1 MVQLFKD
8 LYSWIINIA
17 WNKKKKK
24 MVKMPSQQ
32 LAVHRARFVDYTPG
46 NITALAFSHQSSLK
60 NKLTPSDLRLAIGRS
75 NGDIEIWNPRNNW
88 VQEFLIHGG
97 KGRSIEG
104 LCWSNVPGEPLRLFS
119 IGGSTVV
126 TEWNLATG
134 LPLKNYDC
142 NAGVIWSIAIN
153 KSQDKLAVGCD
164 NGTVVIIDISG
175 GPGVLEHDIILTR
188 QECRILSITWNDDN
202 YVIGGGSDGRIRIWN
217 AMNNNNNSHERGKL
231 LHSMKVDKAKHE
243 STLVWSVLYLP
254 LKNQIVS
261 GDSTG
266 SVKFWDFQYAT
277 LLQSF
282 HPHNADVLCLTT
294 DATNTNVFSAGV
306 DRKIFQFS
314 YHASKKWINS
324 SNRLLHGNDIRCI
337 ASYQSHGADF
347 LISGGLE
354 KSFVITSLSSF
365 AHGNYRK
372 MPLINPYSKNVLINQ
387 AQRYVV
393 MWGDNQT
400 IKIWKVG
407 EMNDDTNIENN
418 YKLVCKMVLKGEENI
433 TTCDMSPDGQV
444 LIVGRYSNTKVFFLQ
459 PVNDGSKLKVTKLD
473 NNLLLKTGSKL
484 IKFVDNSRVV
494 ICTPDDTLFKLDLES
509 DNDEEMIDLEIS
521 DLPNTKSSFKI
532 PYLNKIN
539 HLDICQDYA
548 IVSRGCG
555 AVDVISLTTGHY
567 KSLIRLMNSITVIK
581 INEAKSTVII
591 MTADNKIYELNVNI
605 DSLNNETNK
614 SLEDELSDHSDNEK
628 DDSTNDECTKK
639 KEEEEEE
646 GSEDNDVEM
655 EEINKQEESV
665 FTQWSKNN
673 IDNLPKRIR
682 MLREKCNGIFIDE
695 EDPNLVWFWGSTW
708 ISRLDFSIDL
718 PLINRKKSKKRSHE
732 GLTITDGGNF
742 MDSKQTNEEDEEDE
756 DEDMDIEN
764 AHDHYSHSHNDIF
777 PHSIKNDK
785 TDQNRAK
792 SESQVF
798 YFNDKYKPNLCV
810 DFVSKNE
817 LITVERPMAMI
828 KASKAFDLPKIVF

>member
-1 MVQLFKD
+1 
-8 LYSWIINIA
+8 
-17 WNKKKKK
+17 
-24 MVKMPSQQ
+24 MPSQR
-32 LAVHRARFVDYTPG
+32 LAVHRARFVDYTPA
-46 NITALAFSHQSSLK
+46 NITALAFSHRSSLK
-60 NKLTPSDLRLAIGRS
+60 NKLTPSDLRLAVGRS
-75 NGDIEIWNPRNNW
+75 NGDIEIWNPRNSW
-88 VQEFLIHGG
+88 VKEFLIRGG

-153 KSQDKLAVGCD
+153 KSQDKLSVGCD

-188 QECRILSITWNDDN
+188 QESRILSVTWNDDN
-202 YVIGGGSDGRIRIWN
+202 YVIGGCSDGRIRIWN
-217 AMNNNNNSHERGKL
+217 AMKNNENDNHERGKL
-231 LHSMKVDKAKHE
+231 LHTMKVDKAKHE

-282 HPHNADVLCLTT
+282 HPHNADVLCLTA
-294 DATNTNVFSAGV
+294 DATNTNLFSAGV

-314 YHASKKWINS
+314 YHDSKKWINS

-372 MPLINPYSKNVLINQ
+372 MPLVNPYDKNVLINQ
-387 AQRYVV
+387 SQRYVV
-393 MWGDNQT
+393 MWENNQT
-400 IKIWKVG
+400 VKIWKLG
-407 EMNDDTNIENN
+407 DMNDEDNIENN
-418 YKLVCKMVLKGEENI
+418 YKLVCKMVLKDEENI

-444 LIVGRYSNTKVFFLQ
+444 LIVGRNSNTKVFFLQ
-459 PVNDGSKLKVTKLD
+459 PVNDGNKLKVTKLD
-473 NNLLLKTGSKL
+473 NDLLLKTGSKL
-484 IKFVDNSRVV
+484 IKFIDNSRVV
-494 ICTPDDTLFKLDLES
+494 ICTPDDTLFQLDLES
-509 DNDEEMIDLEIS
+509 DDDEEMVDLEIS
-521 DLPNTKSSFKI
+521 ELPNTKSSIKI

-539 HLDICQDYA
+539 HLDVCKDFV

-555 AVDVISLTTGHY
+555 AIDVISLTTGHY

-581 INEAKSTVII
+581 INEKKSTVIV
-591 MTADNKIYELNVNI
+591 MTADNKIYELNVDI
-605 DSLNNETNK
+605 ESLNNETNK
-614 SLEDELSDHSDNEK
+614 RLEEESNDESNNKK
-628 DDSTNDECTKK
+628 DDNANDNAAT
-639 KEEEEEE
+639 KEEGEEEE
-646 GSEDNDVEM
+646 GNGNIDIEM
-655 EEINKQEESV
+655 EDTNEQESV
-665 FTQWSKNN
+665 FTQWTKNN

-682 MLREKCNGIFIDE
+682 LLKEKCNGIFIDE
-695 EDPNLVWFWGSTW
+695 ENPNLVWFWGSTW

-718 PLINRKKSKKRSHE
+718 PLINRKKSKKRDHE

-742 MDSKQTNEEDEEDE
+742 MDSKETNGDDEEEEEEEDIY
-756 DEDMDIEN
+756 IEN
-764 AHDHYSHSHNDIF
+764 GFNDQVHNSENMFSYDMR
-777 PHSIKNDK
+777 NDR

-798 YFNDKYKPNLCV
+798 YFNDRYKPNLYV
-810 DFVSKNE
+810 DFINKNE
-817 LITVERPMAMI
+817 IITVERPMAML
-828 KASKAFDLPKIVF
+828 KASKAFALPKIVF

>member
-1 MVQLFKD
+1 MILCEKE
-8 LYSWIINIA
+8 
-17 WNKKKKK
+17 NKID
-24 MVKMPSQQ
+24 KMPSQQ

-60 NKLTPSDLRLAIGRS
+60 NRLTPSDLRLAIGRS

-104 LCWSNVPGEPLRLFS
+104 LCWSNIPGEPLRLFS
-119 IGGSTVV
+119 IGGSTVI

-134 LPLKNYDC
+134 LPLRNYDC

-188 QECRILSITWNDDN
+188 QESRILSITWNDDN
-202 YVIGGGSDGRIRIWN
+202 YVIGGCSDGRIRIWN
-217 AMNNNNNSHERGKL
+217 ALKSRSNDSNNYERGKL
-231 LHSMKVDKAKHE
+231 LHTMKVDKAKHE

-282 HPHNADVLCLTT
+282 NPHNADVLCLTT
-294 DATNTNVFSAGV
+294 DATNTNLFSAGV

-314 YHASKKWINS
+314 YHDSKKWINS

-337 ASYQSHGADF
+337 ASYQSNGADF
-347 LISGGLE
+347 LVSGGLE

-372 MPLINPYSKNVLINQ
+372 MPLINPYNNNVLINQ
-387 AQRYVV
+387 SQRYVV
-393 MWGDNQT
+393 MWEESQT

-418 YKLVCKMVLKGEENI
+418 YKLVCKMVLKDEENI
-433 TTCDMSPDGQV
+433 TTCAISPDGQV
-444 LIVGRYSNTKVFFLQ
+444 LVVGRYSNTKVFFLQ
-459 PVNDGSKLKVTKLD
+459 PVNDGRKLKVTKLD
-473 NNLLLKTGSKL
+473 NDLLLKTGSKL
-484 IKFVDNSRVV
+484 VQFVDNSKVV
-494 ICTPDDTLFKLDLES
+494 ICTPDNTLFKLDLES
-509 DNDEEMIDLEIS
+509 DNDEEMVDLEIS
-521 DLPNTKSSFKI
+521 ELPNTKSSFKI

-539 HLDICQDYA
+539 HLDVCQDYA

-581 INEAKSTVII
+581 INEKKKTVII
-591 MTADNKIYELNVNI
+591 MTADNQIYELNVDI
-605 DSLNNETNK
+605 DSLNNKTDK
-614 SLEDELSDHSDNEK
+614 RLEDELSDDDGNK
-628 DDSTNDECTKK
+628 KGNYTNDDSTK
-639 KEEEEEE
+639 KEEEEDNA
-646 GSEDNDVEM
+646 DNDVEM
-655 EEINKQEESV
+655 EDITEQRGSV
-665 FTQWSKNN
+665 FTQWTKNN
-673 IDNLPKRIR
+673 IDNLPKRIQ
-682 MLREKCNGIFIDE
+682 MLKEKCNGIFIDE
-695 EDPNLVWFWGSTW
+695 ENSNLVWFWGSTW
-708 ISRLDFSIDL
+708 VARLDFSIDL
-718 PLINRKKSKKRSHE
+718 PLINKKKSKKRSHE

-742 MDSKQTNEEDEEDE
+742 MDSKQTNEEEEDE
-756 DEDMDIEN
+756 EEEDIDIEN
-764 AHDHYSHSHNDIF
+764 GHDHYSHGSNNIF
-777 PHSIKNDK
+777 PSSMRTGK

-810 DFVSKNE
+810 NFIGKNE
-817 LITVERPMAMI
+817 LITVERPMVLI